1 MFLAWKEIWYSKG
14 RYSLI
19 IGIIFLIS
27 YLVFFLTGLAYG
39 LAQDGRLAADKWEA
53 TGIILSK
60 ESDNNLNLSQFSDQ
74 DFKDVSAT
82 NKAILLQKASIAQLQ
97 EKPHTKANVSLFGI
111 NRQQFIAPNITKGEM
126 FKNDHEVVISNRL
139 AKQSHFKLH
148 NKFKLTGSNE
158 VFTIVG
164 MTNDAMF
171 NVAPVIYMSQAAFNN
186 VFGTTNSPN
195 INAIVVRD
203 KDHKL
208 NNIKIKNDKLEA
220 YTMPAFINN
229 LPGYSAQVMTF
240 ELMIGSLIIISAV
253 ILGIFIYILTI
264 QKKHIF
270 GVMKVQG
277 ISSGFIAKS
286 VIMQTFIL
294 SLIGVLLGACLTMI
308 TQMFL
313 PAAMPFNMNSF
324 FYISISLLMV
334 IFAVAGSLFSIRSI
348 VKIDP
353 LDALS

>member
-1 MFLAWKEIWYSKG
+1 M
-14 RYSLI
+14 
-19 IGIIFLIS
+19 
-27 YLVFFLTGLAYG
+27 
-39 LAQDGRLAADKWEA
+39 
-53 TGIILSK
+53 
-60 ESDNNLNLSQFSDQ
+60 
-74 DFKDVSAT
+74 
-82 NKAILLQKASIAQLQ
+82 
-97 EKPHTKANVSLFGI
+97 
-111 NRQQFIAPNITKGEM
+111 
-126 FKNDHEVVISNRL
+126 
-139 AKQSHFKLH
+139 
-148 NKFKLTGSNE
+148 
-158 VFTIVG
+158 
-164 MTNDAMF
+164 
-171 NVAPVIYMSQAAFNN
+171 
-186 VFGTTNSPN
+186 
-195 INAIVVRD
+195 RD